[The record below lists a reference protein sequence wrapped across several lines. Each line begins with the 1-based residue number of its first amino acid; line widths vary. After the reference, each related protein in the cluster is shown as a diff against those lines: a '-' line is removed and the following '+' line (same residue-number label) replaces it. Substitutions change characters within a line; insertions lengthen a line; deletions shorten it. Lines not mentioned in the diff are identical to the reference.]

1 MVKDNFYYI
10 LKERLD
16 YARDYLKDT
25 SSHLQIINFKKKV
38 KKDFYKDK
46 FFLNL
51 LVTIIY
57 LPSSLIDYFEYQK
70 SIFYYS
76 KASKEVEILKQ
87 ELRKYES

>member
-25 SSHLQIINFKKKV
+25 SAHLQSINFQ
-38 KKDFYKDK
+38 KDK
-46 FFLNL
+46 FFLNI

-57 LPSSLIDYFEYQK
+57 LPSSLIDYFKYQK

-87 ELRKYES
+87 ELRKYDS